1 MLLHRNICAF
11 IKVCDFS
18 ENSLFHLR
26 ISTMKFYLLILLFF
40 ILPIYSQANIV
51 FVTNSIQPIQKQ
63 FNLSYAKYVIKSNIN
78 LMSQNVVIPEGAVLC
93 FVDSGRIEMVR
104 LLAMEQK

>member
-1 MLLHRNICAF
+1 MNVKIL
-11 IKVCDFS
+11 FS
-18 ENSLFHLR
+18 VYTNES
-26 ISTMKFYLLILLFF
+26 MKFYSLILLFF

>member
-1 MLLHRNICAF
+1 
-11 IKVCDFS
+11 
-18 ENSLFHLR
+18 
-26 ISTMKFYLLILLFF
+26 MKFYSLILLFF

-93 FVDSGRIEMVR
+93 FVDSGRIENGTLIGNGTKVMAQQNVVFSIIFC
-104 LLAMEQK
+104 

>member
-1 MLLHRNICAF
+1 M
-11 IKVCDFS
+11 
-18 ENSLFHLR
+18 
-26 ISTMKFYLLILLFF
+26 
-40 ILPIYSQANIV
+40 
-51 FVTNSIQPIQKQ
+51 TNSIQPIQNQ

-104 LLAMEQK
+104 LLAMEQSNGSTKCCFFG